1 MSDDDHRDLSDDN
14 LLPILLQEREQLKS
28 LTDNAERRLKEINA
42 EIKHRLR
49 GARSARLPGWS
60 IDYVTFQRRQ
70 YTVPKQ
76 EIGMLYI
83 KRVSE
88 E

>member
-1 MSDDDHRDLSDDN
+1 MGDDEHRDLSDDN
-14 LLPILLQEREQLKS
+14 LLPILLQEREQLKA
-28 LTDNAERRLKEINA
+28 LTDSAERRLTEITS

-49 GARSARLPGWS
+49 GARSASLPGWS

-88 E
+88 D